1 MATDGKALSLLPAE
15 LAAFGACQSG
25 AAGIPFAIPRRSL
38 GGGMELMGFI
48 SSLFAT
54 GAASGVRFAE
64 HRSSGAGEGGMRPEI
79 AQSAHS
85 AADSVR
91 PKFIPGRRQ
100 LTLCANRLA
109 LCAQTYYLLLPG
121 GGGLCPHD

>member
-48 SSLFAT
+48 SSLFAG
-54 GAASGVRFAE
+54 GAAGRARFTE
-64 HRSSGAGEGGMRPEI
+64 HRSFGERRGRHAAGNCTI
-79 AQSAHS
+79 HS
-85 AADSVR
+85 
-91 PKFIPGRRQ
+91 
-100 LTLCANRLA
+100 
-109 LCAQTYYLLLPG
+109 
-121 GGGLCPHD
+121 

>member
-15 LAAFGACQSG
+15 LAVFGACQSG
-25 AAGIPFAIPRRSL
+25 ATSIPTAIPRRSL

-48 SSLFAT
+48 SSLFAG
-54 GAASGVRFAE
+54 GAAGRARFAE
-64 HRSSGAGEGGMRPEI
+64 HRSSGTGEGGMRPEI

-91 PKFIPGRRQ
+91 PKFIPGSSRFVQTGLPYARKP
-100 LTLCANRLA
+100 TICFCRVGGMGA
-109 LCAQTYYLLLPG
+109 LP
-121 GGGLCPHD
+121 P